1 MKKLFKILGYIL
13 LAIIL
18 LSAVLLVALRFLAPV
33 IVEKELMK
41 DLSRHGYEARVDIE
55 IDKLSPFGVEIPLAR
70 LDMGSGELELRNLE
84 LDVESLLSS
93 RHELRL
99 ELEEVKMN
107 ISDELLGYLESNGV
121 PGDKLSR
128 LYGRN
133 LSLLMDSLYF
143 LADSRDIYA
152 ELGSIVLGVLDDS
165 GKRNVISTDGL
176 KATASTS
183 GTDLMVTPVDI
194 YCNGTEILDFVE
206 GIYSEGRDTLVLGD
220 VVVHAFQE
228 IPEIKLDDLKVEFIG
243 DGIKLDSSKVVVSS
257 FDKLEAFFDVA
268 ETGALEVLVEDD
280 ARFTVRTD
288 VVLSGEKKLLDDL
301 GLELE
306 LVGSGNRIEIDD
318 GAIFH
323 RKLKGRIPFKLAL
336 EGNVIEVEIA
346 GSRRFDIDRNNP
358 DESVISEMISFALLK
373 LASSIFGL

>member
-1 MKKLFKILGYIL
+1 MKKLFKILGCIL

-220 VVVHAFQE
+220 VVVHAFLE